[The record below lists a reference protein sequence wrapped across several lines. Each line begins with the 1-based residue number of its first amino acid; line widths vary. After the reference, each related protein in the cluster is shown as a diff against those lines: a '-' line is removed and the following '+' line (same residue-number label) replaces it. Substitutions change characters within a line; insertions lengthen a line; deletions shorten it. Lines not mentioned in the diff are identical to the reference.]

1 LNKKIHYFVD
11 TTERGDRSLRRHPK
25 EGIEGEERVTLPT
38 TLISPEKDL
47 AYKGNFNTYFSNT

>member
-11 TTERGDRSLRRHPK
+11 TTERGDRSLWRHPK

-47 AYKGNFNTYFSNT
+47 A